1 MADTDTHAK
10 NTKDMLGRTGLVP
23 VQQALDTL
31 LTALAGVRIATEL
44 IPLTEAFDR
53 VLAEPVVAREDLP
66 LQARST
72 MDGFAVRAADTFGAS
87 QSMPCYL
94 NITGE
99 VKMGEA
105 AAGEVKKGCCH
116 KIPTGGLLPHGADG
130 VVMLEHSV
138 PIDDTMI
145 EIVKGVGSG
154 TNLIQRGEDIGA
166 GQQAL
171 PAGHLLRPQDIGLL
185 AGLGVAEVLVTKK
198 IRVGIL
204 STGDEIVPH
213 TAIPGPGQIRNINT
227 LALAGQVRRAG
238 GVYVDYGIVSDRQ
251 EIFLPAMKTAVKE
264 NDIVLFSGG
273 SSVGIRDLGTE
284 VVEALGPPGILIHG
298 VTLKPGK
305 PILIGLSKTK
315 PIFGLPGHPVSAM
328 VCFDFFVRPA
338 IEFLSGR
345 KSQPDLPAPAIMARL
360 SRNINSA
367 PGRRDVIRVKLVKED
382 DGWKAEPILGKSGS
396 ISTLSRAHGYF
407 LIDEDSQGVT
417 ENSAIKVYLF
427 K

>member
-1 MADTDTHAK
+1 MPDSK
-10 NTKDMLGRTGLVP
+10 NTRDMLGRSGLTP
-23 VQQALDTL
+23 VQDALSTL
-31 LTALAGVRIATEL
+31 LGALSGIRPATDT
-44 IPLTEAFDR
+44 IPLSEAFDR
-53 VLAEPVVAREDLP
+53 ILAEPITAMEDLP

-72 MDGFAVRAADTFGAS
+72 MDGYAVRAADTFGAS

-99 VKMGEA
+99 VKMGEPPSD
-105 AAGEVKKGCCH
+105 EVRKGCCH

-130 VVMLEHSV
+130 VVMLEHTV
-138 PIDDTMI
+138 PVDDTMI
-145 EIVKGVGSG
+145 EIVKGVGAG

-185 AGLGVAEVLVTKK
+185 AGLGVAEVRVTKK

-204 STGDEIVPH
+204 STGDEIVSH
-213 TAIPGPGQIRNINT
+213 TAIPAPGQIRNINT
-227 LALAGQVRRAG
+227 LALAGLVRRAG
-238 GVYVDYGIVSDRQ
+238 GVYVDYGIVSDK
-251 EIFLPAMKTAVKE
+251 EEVFLPAMKTAVRE

-273 SSVGIRDLGTE
+273 SSVGIRDLGTQ

-338 IEFLSGR
+338 IEYLSG
-345 KSQPDLPAPAIMARL
+345 KINSPELPLPSITARL
-360 SRNINSA
+360 TRNINSA
-367 PGRRDVIRVKLVKED
+367 PGRRDVIRVKLGK
-382 DGWKAEPILGKSGS
+382 DGNNWKAEPILGKSGS

-417 ENSAIKVYLF
+417 ENSLIKVYLF